1 MDPTTGSSSTLPTT
15 RVEAQMYQ
23 NEELPSVYSHPDSSV
38 ASSAT
43 QVVKSFLNEN
53 DSNIVAW
60 QGENDAANP
69 RNFPSWKKTI
79 NIACIFYLCL
89 VSPFTSSVVAPAIPD
104 IMAHFASTDAYL
116 SAFVLSVY
124 VLGYAFGPL
133 LISPLSEQY
142 GRLPL
147 YHAGNLLFTICTL
160 ACGRANSLGM
170 LAVLRF
176 LAGAGAS
183 NVFALAPSS
192 LADLVARE
200 ERGRAMALVGMAYNL
215 GPAISPT
222 AGSYLNAA
230 QGWRWV
236 FYLTGILG
244 GAGTLLSMVCMSETY
259 EPVILRRK
267 AAHLRKQTG
276 DKTLRAKS
284 DAGAGAN
291 KIKAFREAMIM
302 PFAMLFFSRPIFFTS
317 LLTAVGYG
325 YVYILY
331 TTLPSTFSGTYH
343 WAPKK
348 LGLAYLGTAVGNL
361 IGMVGASVVSDGL
374 VKRKALKG
382 HTRPEIRLLPM
393 IFWWPLFFT
402 GTYILDAYPL
412 HSASGMAA
420 SSVMRSLIGGLAPL
434 FSHKMYQNLGVGWSF
449 SLLAFIA
456 LAFAP
461 VPLVFYKFGEK
472 WRGQERYGGRVPSGA
487 LTGDMPC
494 RPPVGEKSPLS
505 IMTSAEELSDG
516 EELDP
521 KTRAILEEVT
531 EGLTR
536 DHIAEVIA
544 GIEGGNNEGATVQ
557 GNRAGITEQTVNE
570 STPSEANSETTLVD
584 PIPNTALQPPPGYR
598 SASSPS
604 NPPTTPIPGTLTLT
618 IGAPP
623 TPQQSYSLPR
633 ALLSHHSTYFAILI
647 STSPNTSE
655 IPLPQFTPRNFSNYI
670 HYMRSNIYS
679 PATHTLGY
687 HALGTHV
694 EACLLGAHLGAPA
707 YCDAAI
713 RALHAAIARS
723 VRQGADRNARVSRI
737 TPEDMEF
744 VCDQA
749 DVRRLPDNV
758 RNTDEYVWGLRR
770 LLFDAVAAQ
779 CTQGLVLRLNEGVKG
794 EGSKGVEEEYEEE
807 GDEETGWLDLY
818 FHDTKVDE
826 AIIDED
832 DEIEH
837 HLGQDIQ
844 NWDTDMAISTV
855 NSFT

>member
-1 MDPTTGSSSTLPTT
+1 
-15 RVEAQMYQ
+15 
-23 NEELPSVYSHPDSSV
+23 
-38 ASSAT
+38 
-43 QVVKSFLNEN
+43 
-53 DSNIVAW
+53 
-60 QGENDAANP
+60 
-69 RNFPSWKKTI
+69 
-79 NIACIFYLCL
+79 
-89 VSPFTSSVVAPAIPD
+89 
-104 IMAHFASTDAYL
+104 
-116 SAFVLSVY
+116 
-124 VLGYAFGPL
+124 
-133 LISPLSEQY
+133 
-142 GRLPL
+142 
-147 YHAGNLLFTICTL
+147 
-160 ACGRANSLGM
+160 
-170 LAVLRF
+170 
-176 LAGAGAS
+176 
-183 NVFALAPSS
+183 
-192 LADLVARE
+192 
-200 ERGRAMALVGMAYNL
+200 
-215 GPAISPT
+215 
-222 AGSYLNAA
+222 
-230 QGWRWV
+230 
-236 FYLTGILG
+236 
-244 GAGTLLSMVCMSETY
+244 
-259 EPVILRRK
+259 
-267 AAHLRKQTG
+267 
-276 DKTLRAKS
+276 
-284 DAGAGAN
+284 
-291 KIKAFREAMIM
+291 
-302 PFAMLFFSRPIFFTS
+302 
-317 LLTAVGYG
+317 
-325 YVYILY
+325 
-331 TTLPSTFSGTYH
+331 
-343 WAPKK
+343 
-348 LGLAYLGTAVGNL
+348 
-361 IGMVGASVVSDGL
+361 
-374 VKRKALKG
+374 
-382 HTRPEIRLLPM
+382 
-393 IFWWPLFFT
+393 
-402 GTYILDAYPL
+402 
-412 HSASGMAA
+412 
-420 SSVMRSLIGGLAPL
+420 
-434 FSHKMYQNLGVGWSF
+434 
-449 SLLAFIA
+449 
-456 LAFAP
+456 
-461 VPLVFYKFGEK
+461 
-472 WRGQERYGGRVPSGA
+472 
-487 LTGDMPC
+487 
-494 RPPVGEKSPLS
+494 
-505 IMTSAEELSDG
+505 MTSAEELSDG

-818 FHDTKVDE
+818 CKVLDFRRRLEHTAMVGDVMRGRILKDVNHYLERSWGKEDVGGSEGYSSSGNRYGQHGGAWHGSAVEAVDEGEEELMNELAETMTATRVPITPIEPGAWMGSGRWRRSKGSSVVFPVHDTKVDE

-844 NWDTDMAISTV
+844 NWDTDMAISTA